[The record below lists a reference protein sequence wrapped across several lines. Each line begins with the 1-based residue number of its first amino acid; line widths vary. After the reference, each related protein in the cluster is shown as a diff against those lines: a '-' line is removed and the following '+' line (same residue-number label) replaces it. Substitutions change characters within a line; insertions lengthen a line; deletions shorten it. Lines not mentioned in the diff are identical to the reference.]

1 MHNFQYTRAK
11 NAADAI
17 AELGKNPAAKL
28 VAGGTNLIDLMKY
41 GVMAP
46 DRLVDINRLTYNAIE
61 KETGFLSIGATVTN
75 SVAAANEMV
84 LQYQPLLS
92 QAMLSGAS
100 PQLRNKA
107 TMGGNLLQRTRCPY
121 FYDISAPCNKRE
133 PGTGCGA
140 LKGYNR
146 MHAIF
151 GASDACIAV
160 NPSDMNVA
168 LVALDA
174 LVQVTG
180 PKGKRSIPIAEF
192 HRLPGTHPELD
203 NTLDRRE
210 VITGLLIPD
219 NGSAKHTTYLKVRD
233 RASYA
238 FALISVAVALEM
250 EETTEGT
257 TIKEVRLAMGGV
269 AHKPWRLTGA
279 EQLLR
284 GKTATVENFKMAA
297 EMAMQGAKS
306 YGHNDFKLK
315 LAPNSI
321 VQALKTASGIKA

>member
-1 MHNFQYTRAK
+1 MNNFQYTRVSSP
-11 NAADAI
+11 AAAI
-17 AELGKNPAAKL
+17 AELSKDPTAKL

-46 DRLVDINRLTYNAIE
+46 DKLVDINHL
-61 KETGFLSIGATVTN
+61 GFNEIKKDNGTLHIGATVRN
-75 SVAAANEMV
+75 AVASGNADV
-84 LQYQPLLS
+84 LKYQPLLS

-107 TMGGNLLQRTRCPY
+107 TMGGNLLQRTRCGY

-133 PGTGCGA
+133 PGSGCSA
-140 LKGYNR
+140 IEGYNR

-151 GASDACIAV
+151 GASDTCIAV

-174 LVQVTG
+174 IIMVAG
-180 PKGKRSIPIAEF
+180 PKGNRKIPMADF

-203 NTLDRRE
+203 TTLDKKE
-210 VITGLLIPD
+210 IITGIVIPD
-219 NGSAKHTTYLKVRD
+219 NHLAAHSTYLKVRD

-238 FALISVAVALEM
+238 FALISVAATMDLE
-250 EETTEGT
+250 GS
-257 TIKEVRLAMGGV
+257 TIKDVRLAMGGV
-269 AHKPWRLTGA
+269 AHKPWRLTAA
-279 EQLLR
+279 EEFLK
-284 GKTATVENFKMAA
+284 GKTASLENFNQAA
-297 EMAMQGAKS
+297 EIAMKGAKA
-306 YGHNDFKLK
+306 YEFNAFKLK
-315 LAPNSI
+315 LAPNTM

>member
-11 NAADAI
+11 STVAAI
-17 AELGKNPAAKL
+17 AELTKNPAAKL

-46 DRLVDINRLTYNAIE
+46 DRLVDINRLEFNDIKKD
-61 KETGFLSIGATVTN
+61 KESLLIGATVRN
-75 SVAAANEMV
+75 SVAAGNELV

-92 QAMLSGAS
+92 QAMLAGAS

-121 FYDISAPCNKRE
+121 FYDISAACNKRE
-133 PGTGCGA
+133 PGTGCSA
-140 LKGYNR
+140 LGGFNR

-151 GASDACIAV
+151 GASSTCIAV

-174 LVQVTG
+174 VIQVTG
-180 PKGKRSIPIAEF
+180 PKGQRLIPMADF

-203 NTLDRRE
+203 STLDKRE
-210 VITGLLIPD
+210 VITGLSIPD
-219 NGSAKHTTYLKVRD
+219 NAFAKNTTYLKVRD

-238 FALISVAVALEM
+238 FALISVATALEM
-250 EETTEGT
+250 EGN
-257 TIKEVRLAMGGV
+257 TIKDVRLAMGGV
-269 AHKPWRLTGA
+269 AHKPWRLTEA
-279 EQLLR
+279 EEMLK
-284 GKTATVENFKMAA
+284 GKTASVANFKMAA
-297 EMAMQGAKS
+297 EVAMRGAKS

-321 VQALKTASGIKA
+321 VQALKTASGVKA

>member
-11 NAADAI
+11 TTAAAI
-17 AELGKNPAAKL
+17 AELTKNPAAKL

-41 GVMAP
+41 GVMVP
-46 DRLVDINRLTYNAIE
+46 DKLVDVNRLMYADIQ
-61 KETGFLSIGATVTN
+61 KVSGGLSIGATVTN
-75 SVAAANEMV
+75 SIAAANELV

-92 QAMLSGAS
+92 QAMLAGAS
-100 PQLRNKA
+100 AQLRNKA

-121 FYDISAPCNKRE
+121 FYDISAACNKRE
-133 PGTGCGA
+133 AGTGCSAIEGF
-140 LKGYNR
+140 NR

-151 GASDACIAV
+151 GASNACIAV

-174 LVQVTG
+174 TVQVTG
-180 PKGKRSIPIAEF
+180 PKGKRSISMAEF
-192 HRLPGTHPELD
+192 HRLPGAHPELD
-203 NTLDRRE
+203 STLDRRE

-219 NGSAKHTTYLKVRD
+219 NAFAKNTTYLKVRD

-238 FALISVAVALEM
+238 FALVSVAVALEL
-250 EETTEGT
+250 EGT

-279 EQLLR
+279 EQLLK
-284 GKTATVENFKMAA
+284 GKEATVENFKMAA
-297 EMAMQGAKS
+297 ELAMKGAKS

-321 VQALKTASGIKA
+321 VQALKTASGVKA